1 MELRSL
7 AAASL
12 LLASGTP
19 AFAQDNCPMEA
30 TRREPLAVFQG
41 PAQNCG
47 GLDWR
52 LGGVQ
57 VTAVRDACPLF
68 VIVTPAHDVAVRS
81 TLRTQVE
88 AIAAVPVTKVTFECD
103 ADYFLFFHVG
113 SSCVFGRQ
121 LNVGV
126 VHLMVTRPCA
136 PIEPSEPE

>member
-1 MELRSL
+1 MDLRSL

-12 LLASGTP
+12 LLVSGTSV
-19 AFAQDNCPMEA
+19 FAQDNCPMEA

-47 GLDWR
+47 GLDWN

-57 VTAVRDACPLF
+57 VSSVRDACPLF

-81 TLRTQVE
+81 TQRTQVE
-88 AIAAVPVTKVTFECD
+88 PIATVPVTKVTFVCD
-103 ADYFLFFHVG
+103 DDYFLFFHIG

-121 LNVGV
+121 LNVGM
-126 VHLMVTRPCA
+126 VHLMVTRPCETIA
-136 PIEPSEPE
+136 P